1 MYLQEN
7 RNDDNN
13 NNDNK
18 NDKFNNNKFENYDFN
33 KNENNNN
40 DSYDFTFFLSPN
52 FDVQLLFFFLHFFCK
67 AFFCLPPPLYVL
79 AWLRSVGLT
88 GAAPVRVQFEAQGAP
103 YLKEYP
109 QGVHQEVNFNQFFKI

>member
-1 MYLQEN
+1 MIVMIL
-7 RNDDNN
+7 R
-13 NNDNK
+13 
-18 NDKFNNNKFENYDFN
+18 F
-33 KNENNNN
+33 
-40 DSYDFTFFLSPN
+40 FFLQISM
-52 FDVQLLFFFLHFFCK
+52 FSYCFFFLHFFVSF
-67 AFFCLPPPLYVL
+67 FFCLPPPLYVL